1 MLSRSMTSD
10 RDPVRIAVK
19 ATSEVCSL
27 PAYPIPDWCERCATA
42 LSQAIEDREIAVT
55 VSRLGDSGLTTTS
68 ELSGATDPSLVCRET
83 ASGSLNGGDDIGQL
97 GWAIRAHAES
107 ERTFRVSTIP
117 HYAAWAASS
126 RGTAWKRLGSTD
138 ILIGVHPVGD
148 SKSRALVVEIGLDRA
163 TDHDASV
170 LARVLEGTMPVIV
183 DRLIL
188 ALGTD
193 AIDPSALL
201 TTREQQV
208 LERLV
213 TGATVRAIATEL
225 NRSPHT
231 VHDHVKSLHRKFNAS
246 TRGELVARALGHVV
260 TKPAPPYAL
269 PKLQH
274 AVN

>member
-1 MLSRSMTSD
+1 MTSD

-42 LSQAIEDREIAVT
+42 LSQAIEDHEIAVT
-55 VSRLGDSGLTTTS
+55 VSRVGNSGLTTVS
-68 ELSGATDPSLVCRET
+68 ELSGATDPSLVCREA
-83 ASGSLNGGDDIGQL
+83 ASGSSNGGGGAAQL
-97 GWAIRAHAES
+97 GWAIGAHAES
-107 ERTFRVSTIP
+107 ARTFRISTMP
-117 HYAAWAASS
+117 HYPAWAASP
-126 RGTAWKRLGSTD
+126 RGSAWKRLGSTD
-138 ILIGVHPVGD
+138 TLVGVHPIGD
-148 SKSRALVVEIGLDRA
+148 STDRALIVEIGLDRA

-170 LARVLEGTMPVIV
+170 LARVLEGTVPVIV

-188 ALGTD
+188 ALGAD
-193 AIDPSALL
+193 PIDPSALL

-260 TKPAPPYAL
+260 TKPAPPSTL
-269 PKLQH
+269 PKLRH
-274 AVN
+274 AVI